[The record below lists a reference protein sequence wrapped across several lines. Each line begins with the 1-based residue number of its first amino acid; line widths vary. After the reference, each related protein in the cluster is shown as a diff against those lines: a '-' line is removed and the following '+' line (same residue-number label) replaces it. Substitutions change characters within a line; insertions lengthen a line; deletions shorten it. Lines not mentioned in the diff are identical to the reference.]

1 MFIYKCSETE
11 TWLPIKVWLYIFYKT
26 GTTPPLQPLQYTYT
40 PSSQTYVCSANTLFQ
55 SLISKWIRNS
65 KKTESL
71 PRIHGRIASIMSVKV
86 QSLYSKFIFTCNQLL
101 ARLYRAYKPAIC
113 CKLYIFELP
122 NNSYFE
128 MEKKKPKLCMAL
140 PSKTMATVKDLQIKT

>member
-1 MFIYKCSETE
+1 
-11 TWLPIKVWLYIFYKT
+11 
-26 GTTPPLQPLQYTYT
+26 
-40 PSSQTYVCSANTLFQ
+40 
-55 SLISKWIRNS
+55 
-65 KKTESL
+65 
-71 PRIHGRIASIMSVKV
+71 MSVKV